1 MKLVEIAERMKREA
15 RRYPQRLVEPP
26 RPLANGALLILCF
39 ARGTYWLRIARKGLS
54 PLNDF
59 SPDAARRLRAWQAE
73 VRTFRDAFGV
83 PPDARG
89 DDGAQELYYFVD
101 VAWHDQVSSASR
113 VPLAANAGPAS
124 AAAPL

>member
-101 VAWHDQVSSASR
+101 VAWHEI
-113 VPLAANAGPAS
+113 VPLATSAGAVL
-124 AAAPL
+124 AAAPH